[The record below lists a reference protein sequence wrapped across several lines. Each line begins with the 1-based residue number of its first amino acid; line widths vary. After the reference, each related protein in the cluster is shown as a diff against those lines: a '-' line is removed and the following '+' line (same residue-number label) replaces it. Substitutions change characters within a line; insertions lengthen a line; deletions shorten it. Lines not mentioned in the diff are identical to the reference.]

1 MSTNIIKE
9 NLLEIKRFINAPRE
23 RVFAA
28 WTRPEERM
36 KWFGDEHCTCLSVAA
51 DVQVGGQWQ
60 IRMKSDRMGET
71 EFHGVYLAV
80 KPPAKLV
87 YTWCWKNHP
96 LMGAGETLVTVEFL
110 ELDGGTEIHLRHE
123 GFASVELRDR
133 HNEGWSGCVEKL
145 GKWLY
150 EPAGICQI

>member
-1 MSTNIIKE
+1 MNTNIAKE

-23 RVFAA
+23 RVFNA

-36 KWFGDEHCTCLSVAA
+36 KWCGDEQCACLSVAA

-71 EFHGVYLAV
+71 EFYGVYLTV

-96 LMGAGETLVTVEFL
+96 LMGTGETLVTVDFL

-123 GFASVELRDR
+123 GFPNVELRNR
-133 HNEGWSGCVEKL
+133 HSEGWSGCIEKL
-145 GKWLY
+145 ERWLQKT
-150 EPAGICQI
+150 ECLCQK

>member
-1 MSTNIIKE
+1 MSATILKA

-28 WTRPEERM
+28 WTRTEEM
-36 KWFGDEHCTCLSVAA
+36 VKWLGCAHCACLSVAA
-51 DVQVGGQWQ
+51 DVQIGGQWR
-60 IRMKSDRMGET
+60 IRMQSPHVGET

-87 YTWCWKNHP
+87 HTWCWKIHP
-96 LMGAGETLVTVEFL
+96 LMGTGATLVTVEFL

-123 GFASVELRDR
+123 GFANVELRNR
-133 HNEGWSGCVEKL
+133 HTEGWNGCIEKL

-150 EPAGICQI
+150 EPAGVCQM

>member
-1 MSTNIIKE
+1 MSTNIVKE
-9 NLLEIKRFINAPRE
+9 NLLEIKRFINAPRD

-28 WTRPEERM
+28 WTRPEEM
-36 KWFGDEHCTCLSVAA
+36 VKWLGGEQRVCLSVTA
-51 DVQVGGQWQ
+51 DIQIGGQWL
-60 IRMKSDRMGET
+60 IRMQSAHAGET
-71 EFHGVYLAV
+71 EFYGVYLAV

-110 ELDGGTEIHLRHE
+110 DLDGGTEIHLRHE

-133 HNEGWSGCVEKL
+133 HNEGWSGCFEKL

-150 EPAGICQI
+150 EPAGVCQR